1 MVDHHWFLMSSKPVY
16 IILYPLGKLKLVR
29 LLAGTFF
36 LTQYL
41 LNRGTDNEQKRGGG
55 HPRALN
61 AGKFTN
67 AELHNFKFPLIPGDL
82 ICLELAMS
90 LHLTSVGII
99 DKVQINS
106 SVLLS
111 VFIFTVCNFW
121 IPILKS
127 YRKKQA

>member
-1 MVDHHWFLMSSKPVY
+1 
-16 IILYPLGKLKLVR
+16 
-29 LLAGTFF
+29 LLAGTLP

-41 LNRGTDNEQKRGGG
+41 FFRGNDNEQKRGGG

-67 AELHNFKFPLIPGDL
+67 AELHNFKFPLAPAGDL

-106 SVLLS
+106 RVLLS

-127 YRKKQA
+127 YRKKTSMKILDTLTDKKDFQTFSS